1 MAQALHVVHQLPG
14 RVRLRASGAALT
26 AKDLSRL
33 TEAIARVPGVIACVG
48 RLVTG
53 SLIVEHDGDFS
64 AVADQAAA
72 QGLFELAEAP
82 EPKPVGLIAEEGLT
96 YADLRLREL
105 SNGQFDLRSTLG
117 TLLIGLAVLQ
127 LARGQIV
134 GPAMTLLLQSL
145 DLLTRSR

>member
-1 MAQALHVVHQLPG
+1 MAQALYLVHQLPG
-14 RVRLRASGAALT
+14 RVRLRVSGVALT
-26 AKDLSRL
+26 PDELSLL
-33 TEAIARVPGVIACVG
+33 TEAMVKLPGVIACVG

-64 AVADQAAA
+64 RIAEHAAS

-105 SNGQFDLRSTLG
+105 SNGQFDLRSALG
-117 TLLIGLAVLQ
+117 TLILGLAILQ

-134 GPAMTLLLQSL
+134 GPAMTLMLQSI
-145 DLLTRSR
+145 DLLAGRR

>member
-1 MAQALHVVHQLPG
+1 MAQALYLVHQLPG
-14 RVRLRASGAALT
+14 RVRLRASGAVLT
-26 AKDLSRL
+26 ADELTCL
-33 TEAIARVPGVIACVG
+33 TEAIARLPGVIACVG

-53 SLIVEHDGDFS
+53 SLIVEHEGDF
-64 AVADQAAA
+64 ARIAEDAAA
-72 QGLFELAEAP
+72 QALFELADAP

-145 DLLTRSR
+145 DLLARSR

>member
-1 MAQALHVVHQLPG
+1 MAQALHIVHQLPG
-14 RVRLRASGAALT
+14 RVRLRVSGEALT
-26 AKDLSRL
+26 AEDLTRL
-33 TEAIARVPGVIACVG
+33 TEAIARVPGVIVCVG

-64 AVADQAAA
+64 AVADQAAS

-82 EPKPVGLIAEEGLT
+82 EAKPVGLIAEEGLT

-117 TLLIGLAVLQ
+117 TLLIGLAILQ

-134 GPAMTLLLQSL
+134 GPAMTLLVQSL

>member
-1 MAQALHVVHQLPG
+1 MAQALYLVHKLPG
-14 RVRLRASGAALT
+14 RVRLRMSGAALT
-26 AKDLSRL
+26 PDELSLL
-33 TEAIARVPGVIACVG
+33 TEAMVKLPGVIGCVG

-53 SLIVEHDGDFS
+53 SLIIEHDGDFS
-64 AVADQAAA
+64 SIAEHAAS

-105 SNGQFDLRSTLG
+105 SNGQFDLRSALG
-117 TLLIGLAVLQ
+117 TLILGLAILQ

-134 GPAMTLLLQSL
+134 GPAMTLMLQSI
-145 DLLTRSR
+145 DLLARRR

>member
-1 MAQALHVVHQLPG
+1 MAQALYLVHQLPG
-14 RVRLRASGAALT
+14 RVRLRPRGTALSPEE
-26 AKDLSRL
+26 LSLL
-33 TEAIARVPGVIACVG
+33 TEAMARLPGVIACVG

-64 AVADQAAA
+64 RIAEDAAS

-105 SNGQFDLRSTLG
+105 SNGQFDLRSALG
-117 TLLIGLAVLQ
+117 TLILGLAVLQ

-134 GPAMTLLLQSL
+134 GPAMTLLLQSI
-145 DLLTRSR
+145 DLLAGRR